1 MDVKKV
7 LLSTGIKTKEI
18 RFLKPPSLPY
28 IVYYDNQ
35 TIKCSDN
42 KFIYNGVLLKEHSVL
57 VELYV
62 SNLEADSEYIES
74 VESAI
79 NTFLVDYTREI
90 EWIEEKEHFKI
101 SYEFEF
107 ITKEKVVP
115 KNGQNNIR

>member
-1 MDVKKV
+1 MEIKKV
-7 LLSTGIKTKEI
+7 LSSTGIKTKEV

-28 IVYYDNQ
+28 IVFHDNQ

-42 KFIYNGVLLKEHSVL
+42 KFIHNGILIKEHSVL

-62 SNLEADSEYIES
+62 SNLEDDLKHIEK

-90 EWIEEKEHFKI
+90 EWVEEKEHFKI
-101 SYEFEF
+101 SYEFEAT
-107 ITKEKVVP
+107 TKEKV
-115 KNGQNNIR
+115 NI